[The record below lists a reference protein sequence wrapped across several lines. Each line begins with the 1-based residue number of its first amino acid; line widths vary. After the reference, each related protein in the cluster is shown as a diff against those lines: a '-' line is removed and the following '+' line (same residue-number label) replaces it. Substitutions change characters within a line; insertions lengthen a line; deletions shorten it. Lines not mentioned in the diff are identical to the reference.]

1 MGLKWDGK
9 PKINQNKAIFLAS
22 KRLIFKTSKLIKL
35 NQIKYLLAPL
45 HNWMTCFVA
54 IHVPETL
61 AKILALEIAKETI
74 LSLKAEVT
82 GSSRDAT
89 EGKWVLS
96 GKIEIPCIYKVYGRI
111 GQKSYLRKKIE
122 GTK

>member
-82 GSSRDAT
+82 ESPRDAT

-96 GKIEIPCIYKVYGRI
+96 GKIEIPCTYKVYGRI
-111 GQKSYLRKKIE
+111 DQKSYLRKKIE

>member
-22 KRLIFKTSKLIKL
+22 KCLIFKTSKLIKL
-35 NQIKYLLAPL
+35 NQIKYLLVPL
-45 HNWMTCFVA
+45 HNWMTRFVA

-61 AKILALEIAKETI
+61 VKILALEIAKETI
-74 LSLKAEVT
+74 LSLKAGVT
-82 GSSRDAT
+82 ESPRDAT

-96 GKIEIPCIYKVYGRI
+96 GKIEIPCTYKVYGRI
-111 GQKSYLRKKIE
+111 DQKSYLRKKIE